1 MADVFLASTLLCCQT
16 VAETLRD
23 CLELAC
29 LVRTAHFE
37 SRVSFS
43 LSTGSAVARKELTL
57 GLALFED
64 VNLQPACALKSIA
77 IGWYYIK
84 KYGFENV
91 HMTRLSDLSF
101 LFVYFCRNCGA
112 AMADDMTVYS
122 SIVCVMR
129 NRWEGEQISGR
140 CRPLKPSKARVC
152 LREFQEPSRRS
163 PPSLHTCLL
172 P

>member
-1 MADVFLASTLLCCQT
+1 MADVFLASTLQCCQT

-91 HMTRLSDLSF
+91 HIDTIVRSQFSF
-101 LFVYFCRNCGA
+101 CLF
-112 AMADDMTVYS
+112 
-122 SIVCVMR
+122 
-129 NRWEGEQISGR
+129 
-140 CRPLKPSKARVC
+140 
-152 LREFQEPSRRS
+152 S
-163 PPSLHTCLL
+163 P
-172 P
+172 